1 MAYGPEVRDRLRRAY
16 VFDGFSLEVASAQLG
31 ISYGTAQRWKNDAKG
46 AGDDWEKVRAAR
58 LMAGGGLEELSRAM
72 LAGLVTQFQ
81 STMDA
86 LAYGDGELKPEER
99 VKLLGSL
106 SNAYNQAVSASKKV
120 LPETS
125 QLATAMEVVQQLAVF
140 IKEHHPQHLQV
151 FADILEPFGHEI
163 ERVYG

>member
-16 VFDGFSLEVASAQLG
+16 VFDGLSLEVVSLQLG
-31 ISYGTAQRWKNDAKG
+31 VSYGTAQRWKNDAKG

-81 STMDA
+81 ATMDA
-86 LAYGDGELKPEER
+86 LAYGDSNLKPEER

-106 SNAYNQAVSASKKV
+106 SDAYNKAISASKKV

-125 QLATAMEVVQQLAVF
+125 ELATAMEVVKRLSEF
-140 IKEHHPQHLQV
+140 IIEKYPQHRGV
-151 FADILEPFGHEI
+151 FLEILEPFGE
-163 ERVYG
+163 ELNKYYG